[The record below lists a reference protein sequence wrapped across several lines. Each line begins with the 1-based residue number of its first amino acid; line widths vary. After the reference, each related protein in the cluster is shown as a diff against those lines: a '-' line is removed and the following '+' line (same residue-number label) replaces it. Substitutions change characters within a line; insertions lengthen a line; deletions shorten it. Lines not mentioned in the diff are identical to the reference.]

1 MMSPDSK
8 VLTIQDLYPHL
19 SNEEAQEA
27 EANIERYLEVVLR
40 IYERVRQ
47 DPVAYARFLELTGSE
62 KHR

>member
-19 SNEEAQEA
+19 SDEEAQEA